1 MEVYAM
7 NMNGKKL
14 FKSVVLALSVSAMS
28 IGAAQAADPVV
39 AGADLLVARPLG
51 LAATAV
57 GTGISSARYRLHMW
71 QASMKK
77 RRQR

>member
-1 MEVYAM
+1 
-7 NMNGKKL
+7 
-14 FKSVVLALSVSAMS
+14 MS

-57 GTGISSARYRLHMW
+57 GTGIFIGTLPFTYVAGQHEEAATTLIEAPVRYTFERPLGE
-71 QASMKK
+71 AI
-77 RRQR
+77 